1 MGGEIRAESRL
12 GTGSTFYCTLP
23 LRPAEP
29 PATDAKETQTPVLR
43 GLRILLVDDSE
54 VNREVATMTLERA
67 HRVTG
72 AGTGLEALALLA
84 QADFDAVL
92 MDVQMPKMDGPVA
105 TMAIRAAEGGEPV
118 LAAVPEELA
127 RALTTR
133 LAGRHVPIV
142 AMTGHAMDEDRDR
155 CLAAGMDGYLSKPFR
170 HEQLAAVLAAVVHGR
185 TTVER
190 TAPPLP
196 APERPTG

>member
-1 MGGEIRAESRL
+1 
-12 GTGSTFYCTLP
+12 
-23 LRPAEP
+23 
-29 PATDAKETQTPVLR
+29 
-43 GLRILLVDDSE
+43 VDDSE
-54 VNREVATMTLERA
+54 VNREVATLTLERA

-170 HEQLAAVLAAVVHGR
+170 HEQLAAVLAEVVHGR